1 MSTKIEWT
9 EETWNPITGC
19 TKCSAGC
26 EHCYAATFARRLQ
39 AMGMSRYRNG
49 FEVTIHR
56 DLFQKPLEWKK
67 SKMIFVNSMSD
78 LFHEDISKKDI
89 LAIFDT
95 MNKAKH
101 HTFQVLTKRSKR
113 LLELSE
119 NIKWTNNIWMGV
131 SIENKATI
139 SRAEDL
145 KQTGAQIKF
154 ISAEPLLES
163 ISEIDLN
170 KIDWL
175 IVGGESGPQCR
186 PMAEAW
192 VLELRDLA
200 KQTNTPFFFKQWGGL
215 RKKNNGNELQGE
227 YYKEYPSFKN
237 DR

>member
-49 FEVTIHR
+49 FEITIHR

-215 RKKNNGNELQGE
+215 RKKNNGSELQGE
-227 YYKEYPSFKN
+227 
-237 DR
+237 

>member
-1 MSTKIEWT
+1 
-9 EETWNPITGC
+9 
-19 TKCSAGC
+19 
-26 EHCYAATFARRLQ
+26 
-39 AMGMSRYRNG
+39 
-49 FEVTIHR
+49 
-56 DLFQKPLEWKK
+56 
-67 SKMIFVNSMSD
+67 MIFVNSMSD

-200 KQTNTPFFFKQWGGL
+200 KQTNTPFL
-215 RKKNNGNELQGE
+215 SLIHI
-227 YYKEYPSFKN
+227 
-237 DR
+237 

>member
-49 FEVTIHR
+49 FEITIHR

-175 IVGGESGPQCR
+175 IVGGESGPQYR

-215 RKKNNGNELQGE
+215 RKKNNGSELQGE

>member
-95 MNKAKH
+95 MNKAK
-101 HTFQVLTKRSKR
+101 
-113 LLELSE
+113 
-119 NIKWTNNIWMGV
+119 
-131 SIENKATI
+131 
-139 SRAEDL
+139 DL

>member
-49 FEVTIHR
+49 FEITIHR

-215 RKKNNGNELQGE
+215 RKKNNGSELQGK